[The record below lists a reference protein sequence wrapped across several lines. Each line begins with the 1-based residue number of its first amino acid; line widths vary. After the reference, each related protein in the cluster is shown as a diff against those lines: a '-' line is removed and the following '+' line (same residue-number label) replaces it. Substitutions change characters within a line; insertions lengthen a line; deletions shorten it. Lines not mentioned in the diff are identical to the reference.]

1 MKKGITKMLSVC
13 VFAFVVLLAAG
24 TQSKAATVNMGL
36 KQTDARS
43 NSVDL
48 AWNVLLEADHY
59 HVQFSQDGKTWV
71 DMAYS
76 SSPDK
81 YIYNLSA
88 GANYYARVVAYKGSH
103 YTGSHQVIAESETV
117 IVGTKAAKVTGLTQT
132 AAGVN
137 SVSMS
142 WNASAG
148 AASYVIYGYIGYNW
162 TQIGTSATNS
172 ATISGVAA
180 TTSTRFAVAAV
191 KNVTGGTITGEVCD
205 GVEMKA
211 IPIKV
216 SRIAMQYYWDS
227 LKEAKY
233 IWTDVNN
240 ADGYQYEVKSANGK
254 KTYFRATSTS
264 SYTYVKPFPRG
275 IFVKARVRAYVTV
288 GNKVYYGAWSPYTYH
303 ASSKKVTAKR
313 SSNGKKIYL
322 KWKKVSGASGYQVY
336 VSTKSNGGFKK
347 VKSLSSKKSSYTI
360 TKCGKKK
367 LKKGKTYYIQLRYQ
381 TKVGKKK
388 VSSKIVSSATV
399 Y

>member
-1 MKKGITKMLSVC
+1 MG
-13 VFAFVVLLAAG
+13 FAER
-24 TQSKAATVNMGL
+24 SK
-36 KQTDARS
+36 
-43 NSVDL
+43 
-48 AWNVLLEADHY
+48 
-59 HVQFSQDGKTWV
+59 
-71 DMAYS
+71 
-76 SSPDK
+76 
-81 YIYNLSA
+81 IYL
-88 GANYYARVVAYKGSH
+88 
-103 YTGSHQVIAESETV
+103 
-117 IVGTKAAKVTGLTQT
+117 
-132 AAGVN
+132 
-137 SVSMS
+137 
-142 WNASAG
+142 
-148 AASYVIYGYIGYNW
+148 
-162 TQIGTSATNS
+162 
-172 ATISGVAA
+172 
-180 TTSTRFAVAAV
+180 
-191 KNVTGGTITGEVCD
+191 
-205 GVEMKA
+205 
-211 IPIKV
+211 
-216 SRIAMQYYWDS
+216 
-227 LKEAKY
+227 
-233 IWTDVNN
+233 TDVNN

-367 LKKGKTYYIQLRYQ
+367 LKKGKTYYVQLRYQ

>member
-13 VFAFVVLLAAG
+13 VFAFVVFLAAG
-24 TQSKAATVNMGL
+24 TQSKAATTNMGL
-36 KQTDARS
+36 KQTDAGS
-43 NSVDL
+43 SSVEL
-48 AWNVLLEADHY
+48 EWNAQLGADHY
-59 HVQFSQDGKTWV
+59 HVQLSQDGKTWV
-71 DMAYS
+71 DMDYS
-76 SSPDK
+76 SSPTV
-81 YIYNLSA
+81 YVNNLTA
-88 GANYYARVVAYKGSH
+88 GANYYARIVAYKGSH
-103 YTGSHQVIAESETV
+103 YTGSHQVMAISETA
-117 IVGTKAAKVTGLTQT
+117 IVGTKPAEVTGLKQT

-137 SVSMS
+137 SISMS

-148 AASYVIYGYIGYNW
+148 AASYVIYGYINYNW

-172 ATISGVAA
+172 ATITGIAA
-180 TTSTRFAVAAV
+180 TTSTNFAVAAV
-191 KNVTGGTITGEVCD
+191 KNVTGGTVVGDRSDSVQ
-205 GVEMKA
+205 MKA
-211 IPIKV
+211 VPIKV
-216 SRIAMQYYWDS
+216 SQIAMQYYWDS

-313 SSNGKKIYL
+313 SSNGKKISL
-322 KWKKVSGASGYQVY
+322 KWKKVSGACGYQVY
-336 VSTKSNGGFKK
+336 VSTKSTGGFKK

>member
-1 MKKGITKMLSVC
+1 MKKGITKILSAC
-13 VFAFVVLLAAG
+13 VFAFVVFLVAG
-24 TQSKAATVNMGL
+24 TQSKAATNMGL
-36 KQTDARS
+36 KQTNAGS
-43 NSVDL
+43 GSVDL
-48 AWNVLLEADHY
+48 EWNAQLGADHY
-59 HVQFSQDGKTWV
+59 HVQFSQDGKTWT
-71 DMAYS
+71 DMDYS
-76 SSPDK
+76 SSPDE
-81 YIYNLSA
+81 YIYNLSTDT
-88 GANYYARVVAYKGSH
+88 NYYARVVAYKGSH
-103 YTGSHQVIAESETV
+103 YSGSHEVMAISETA

-148 AASYVIYGYIGYNW
+148 AASYVIYGYINYNW

-172 ATISGVAA
+172 ATITGVAA
-180 TTSTRFAVAAV
+180 TTSTKFSVVAV
-191 KNVTGGTITGEVCD
+191 KNVTGGTVTGERSD

-254 KTYFRATSTS
+254 KTYFRATSTN

-313 SSNGKKIYL
+313 RSNGKKIYL
-322 KWKKVSGASGYQVY
+322 KWKKVSGACGYQVY

-347 VKSLSSKKSSYTI
+347 VKSLSAKKTKYTI

>member
-1 MKKGITKMLSVC
+1 MKKGITKILSAC
-13 VFAFVVLLAAG
+13 VFAFVVFLVAG
-24 TQSKAATVNMGL
+24 TQSKAATNMGL
-36 KQTDARS
+36 KQTNAGS
-43 NSVDL
+43 GSVDL
-48 AWNVLLEADHY
+48 EWNAQLGADHY
-59 HVQFSQDGKTWV
+59 HVQFSQDGKTWT
-71 DMAYS
+71 DMDYS
-76 SSPDK
+76 SSPDE
-81 YIYNLSA
+81 YIYNLSTDT
-88 GANYYARVVAYKGSH
+88 NYYARVVAYKGSH
-103 YTGSHQVIAESETV
+103 YSGSHEVMAISETAV
-117 IVGTKAAKVTGLTQT
+117 VGTKPAKVTGLKQT
-132 AAGVN
+132 AAGTN
-137 SVSMS
+137 SVSMA
-142 WNASAG
+142 WNTYPGASA
-148 AASYVIYGYIGYNW
+148 YIVYGYINYNW
-162 TQIGTSATNS
+162 TQVATVSTNS
-172 ATISGVAA
+172 ATITGVAA
-180 TTSTRFAVAAV
+180 TTSTKFSVAAV
-191 KNVTGGTITGEVCD
+191 KNVTGGTVTGERSD
-205 GVEMKA
+205 GVEMKTV
-211 IPIKV
+211 PIKV

-254 KTYFRATSTS
+254 KTYFRATSTN

-313 SSNGKKIYL
+313 SSNGKKISL
-322 KWKKVSGASGYQVY
+322 KWKKVSGACGYQVY

-367 LKKGKTYYIQLRYQ
+367 LKKGKTYYVQLRYQ

>member
-1 MKKGITKMLSVC
+1 
-13 VFAFVVLLAAG
+13 
-24 TQSKAATVNMGL
+24 MG
-36 KQTDARS
+36 
-43 NSVDL
+43 
-48 AWNVLLEADHY
+48 
-59 HVQFSQDGKTWV
+59 
-71 DMAYS
+71 YS
-76 SSPDK
+76 SSPDE
-81 YIYNLSA
+81 YIYNLSTDT
-88 GANYYARVVAYKGSH
+88 NYYARVVAYKGSH
-103 YTGSHQVIAESETV
+103 YSGSHEVMAISETA

-148 AASYVIYGYIGYNW
+148 AASYVIYGYINYNW

-191 KNVTGGTITGEVCD
+191 KNVTGGTVTGERSD
-205 GVEMKA
+205 GVEMKTV
-211 IPIKV
+211 PIKV
-216 SRIAMQYYWDS
+216 SRIAMQYYWDV

-254 KTYFRATSTS
+254 KTYFRATSTNS
-264 SYTYVKPFPRG
+264 STYVKPFPRG

-313 SSNGKKIYL
+313 SSNGKKISL
-322 KWKKVSGASGYQVY
+322 KWKKVSGACGYQVY

-367 LKKGKTYYIQLRYQ
+367 LKKGKTYYVQLRYQ

>member
-1 MKKGITKMLSVC
+1 MKKGITKILSAC
-13 VFAFVVLLAAG
+13 VFAFVVFLVAG
-24 TQSKAATVNMGL
+24 TQSKAATNMGL
-36 KQTDARS
+36 KQTNAGS
-43 NSVDL
+43 GSVDL
-48 AWNVLLEADHY
+48 EWNAQLGADHY
-59 HVQFSQDGKTWV
+59 HVQFSQDGKTWT
-71 DMAYS
+71 DMGYS
-76 SSPDK
+76 SSPDE
-81 YIYNLSA
+81 YIYNLSTNT
-88 GANYYARVVAYKGSH
+88 NYYARVVAYKGSH
-103 YTGSHQVIAESETV
+103 YSGSHEVMAISETA

-148 AASYVIYGYIGYNW
+148 AASYVIYGYISYNW

-191 KNVTGGTITGEVCD
+191 KNVTGGTVTGERSD

-254 KTYFRATSTS
+254 KTYFRATSTNS
-264 SYTYVKPFPRG
+264 STYVKPFPRG

-313 SSNGKKIYL
+313 SSNGKKISL
-322 KWKKVSGASGYQVY
+322 KWKKVSGACGYQVY

-367 LKKGKTYYIQLRYQ
+367 LKKGKTYYVQLRYQ

>member
-1 MKKGITKMLSVC
+1 MKKVLIAILLLGLLPHVSADYIHWVDFRLS
-13 VFAFVVLLAAG
+13 APVLRSALELDMASQGGEQPLDWIDILALAA
-24 TQSKAATVNMGL
+24 
-36 KQTDARS
+36 
-43 NSVDL
+43 
-48 AWNVLLEADHY
+48 AW
-59 HVQFSQDGKTWV
+59 
-71 DMAYS
+71 
-76 SSPDK
+76 
-81 YIYNLSA
+81 
-88 GANYYARVVAYKGSH
+88 R
-103 YTGSHQVIAESETV
+103 
-117 IVGTKAAKVTGLTQT
+117 
-132 AAGVN
+132 
-137 SVSMS
+137 
-142 WNASAG
+142 
-148 AASYVIYGYIGYNW
+148 
-162 TQIGTSATNS
+162 
-172 ATISGVAA
+172 
-180 TTSTRFAVAAV
+180 
-191 KNVTGGTITGEVCD
+191 GGT
-205 GVEMKA
+205 GVTVADIEMKA

-367 LKKGKTYYIQLRYQ
+367 LKKGKRYYIQLRYQ

>member
-13 VFAFVVLLAAG
+13 VFAFVVFLAAG
-24 TQSKAATVNMGL
+24 TQSKAAVNMGL
-36 KQTDARS
+36 KQKDAAS
-43 NSVDL
+43 SSVEL
-48 AWNVLLEADHY
+48 EWNAQLGADHY
-59 HVQFSQDGKTWV
+59 HVQFSQNGSTWV
-71 DMAYS
+71 DMDYS
-76 SSPDK
+76 SSPTA
-81 YIYNLSA
+81 YINNLTA

-103 YTGSHQVIAESETV
+103 YTGSHQVMAVSETA
-117 IVGTKAAKVTGLTQT
+117 IVGTKSAEVTGLKQT

-137 SVSMS
+137 SISMS

-148 AASYVIYGYIGYNW
+148 AASYVIYGYINYNW

-191 KNVTGGTITGEVCD
+191 KNVTGGTITGEISD

-211 IPIKV
+211 VPIKV
-216 SRIAMQYYWDS
+216 SQIAMQYYWDS

-313 SSNGKKIYL
+313 SSNGKKISL
-322 KWKKVSGASGYQVY
+322 KWKKVSGACGYQVY
-336 VSTKSNGGFKK
+336 VSTKSTGGFKK

-388 VSSKIVSSATV
+388 VTSKIVSSATV

>member
-48 AWNVLLEADHY
+48 EWNVLLEADHY

-148 AASYVIYGYIGYNW
+148 AASYVIYGYINYNW

-191 KNVTGGTITGEVCD
+191 KNVTGGTVTGERSD

-254 KTYFRATSTS
+254 KTYFRATSTNS
-264 SYTYVKPFPRG
+264 STYVKPFPRG

-367 LKKGKTYYIQLRYQ
+367 LKKGKTYYVQLRYQ

>member
-1 MKKGITKMLSVC
+1 MKKGITKILSSC
-13 VFAFVVLLAAG
+13 VFAFVVFLVAG
-24 TQSKAATVNMGL
+24 TQSKAATNMGL
-36 KQTDARS
+36 KQTNAGS
-43 NSVDL
+43 GSVDL
-48 AWNVLLEADHY
+48 EWNAQLGADHY
-59 HVQFSQDGKTWV
+59 HVQFSQDGKTWT
-71 DMAYS
+71 DMDYS
-76 SSPDK
+76 SSPDE
-81 YIYNLSA
+81 YIYNLSTDT
-88 GANYYARVVAYKGSH
+88 NYYARVVAYKGSH
-103 YTGSHQVIAESETV
+103 YSGSHEVMAISETAV
-117 IVGTKAAKVTGLTQT
+117 VGTKPAKVTGLKQT
-132 AAGVN
+132 AAGTN
-137 SVSMS
+137 SVSMA
-142 WNASAG
+142 WNTYPGASA
-148 AASYVIYGYIGYNW
+148 YIVYGYINYNW
-162 TQIGTSATNS
+162 TQVATVSTNS
-172 ATISGVAA
+172 ATITGVAA
-180 TTSTRFAVAAV
+180 TTSTKFSVAAV
-191 KNVTGGTITGEVCD
+191 KNVTGGTVTGERSD
-205 GVEMKA
+205 GVEMKTV
-211 IPIKV
+211 PIKV

-254 KTYFRATSTS
+254 KTYFRATSTN

-313 SSNGKKIYL
+313 SSNGKKISL
-322 KWKKVSGASGYQVY
+322 KWKKVSGACGYQVY
-336 VSTKSNGGFKK
+336 VSTKSNGGFEK

-367 LKKGKTYYIQLRYQ
+367 LKKGKTYYVQLRYQ

>member
-1 MKKGITKMLSVC
+1 MKKGITKILSAC
-13 VFAFVVLLAAG
+13 VFAFVVFLVAG
-24 TQSKAATVNMGL
+24 TQSKAATNMGL
-36 KQTDARS
+36 KQTNAGS
-43 NSVDL
+43 GSVDL
-48 AWNVLLEADHY
+48 EWNAQLGADHY
-59 HVQFSQDGKTWV
+59 HVQFSQDGKTWT
-71 DMAYS
+71 DMDYS
-76 SSPDK
+76 SSPDE
-81 YIYNLSA
+81 YIYNLSTDT
-88 GANYYARVVAYKGSH
+88 NYYARVVAYKGSH
-103 YTGSHQVIAESETV
+103 YSGSHEVMAISETA

-137 SVSMS
+137 SVSVS

-148 AASYVIYGYIGYNW
+148 AASYVIYGYINYNW

-172 ATISGVAA
+172 ATISGIAA

-191 KNVTGGTITGEVCD
+191 KNVTGGTVTGERSD
-205 GVEMKA
+205 GVEMKTV
-211 IPIKV
+211 PIKV
-216 SRIAMQYYWDS
+216 SRIAMQYYWDV

-254 KTYFRATSTS
+254 KTYFRATSTN

-313 SSNGKKIYL
+313 RSNGKKIYL
-322 KWKKVSGASGYQVY
+322 KWKKVSGACGYQVY

-347 VKSLSSKKSSYTI
+347 VKSLSAKKTKYTI

-367 LKKGKTYYIQLRYQ
+367 LKKGKTYYVQLRYQ
-381 TKVGKKK
+381 MKVGKKK
-388 VSSKIVSSATV
+388 VTSKIVSSATV